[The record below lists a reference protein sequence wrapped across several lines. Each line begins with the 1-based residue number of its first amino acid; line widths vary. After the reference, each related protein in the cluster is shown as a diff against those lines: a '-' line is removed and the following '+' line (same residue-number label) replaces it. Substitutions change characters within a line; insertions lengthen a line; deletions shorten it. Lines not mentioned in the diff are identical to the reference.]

1 MVIELSVVSVR
12 MSCCTG
18 CGINNP
24 EFVVNVA
31 LVLSSVA
38 AYEIE
43 NVLVMVIC
51 HGSKALYIESVG
63 RIKQSCRESR
73 RYCKLAVSNI
83 CCCPLEQVCSGVCCI
98 VYRIE
103 IAVVVNSKCTKCC
116 RCGCC
121 VKGRM
126 INCNVSNLSDVTV
139 YIVNCVK
146 SVAYF
151 ID

>member
-24 EFVVNVA
+24 KFVVNVITT
-31 LVLSSVA
+31 LNTVA

-51 HGSKALYIESVG
+51 HGSKACYIESG
-63 RIKQSCRESR
+63 GNKLSRRESR

-83 CCCPLEQVCSGVCCI
+83 CCCPFEQVCRGACCI

-126 INCNVSNLSDVTV
+126 SNCNVSNLSDFTV

-146 SVAYF
+146 SVAYLS
-151 ID
+151 D

>member
-12 MSCCTG
+12 MICCTG

-51 HGSKALYIESVG
+51 HGSKACYIESVG
-63 RIKQSCRESR
+63 SIKLSCRESR

-103 IAVVVNSKCTKCC
+103 IAVVVNSKCTENNA
-116 RCGCC
+116 CGCC
-121 VKGRM
+121 VKCRM
-126 INCNVSNLSDVTV
+126 FYSDISNLSDFTV

-151 ID
+151 SD